1 MHSGMR
7 LRTFVSRGQTSALS
21 KPLPSGVLNLQ
32 RRCAATTS
40 NKPPS
45 IAPTRPFPPPEGLS
59 SHRTGVVFD
68 AKVWASL
75 QPPPASALSALAAR
89 LRIPVA
95 SDPNTKSA
103 VTLPL
108 LAQAVTHPSF
118 VTLHQNYYP
127 HELPPAHNGLLA
139 ALGNSLMGLFATEWL
154 TATYPH
160 LPTKVLKAAISAY
173 VGPASSSSVA
183 REWGAVPLVRWQRI
197 VCLGLLWIG
206 LFSSDII
213 L

>member
-1 MHSGMR
+1 MR
-7 LRTFVSRGQTSALS
+7 LRTLVSRGQPSALPKRLTS
-21 KPLPSGVLNLQ
+21 STLLLQ
-32 RRCAATTS
+32 QRCVTTAS
-40 NKPPS
+40 TKPPS

-59 SHRTGVVFD
+59 SHRTGAIFD
-68 AKVWASL
+68 AKIWASL
-75 QPPPASALSALAAR
+75 QPSPASALSALAAR
-89 LRIPVA
+89 LRIPVV
-95 SDPNTKSA
+95 SDETAKSA

-118 VTLHQNYYP
+118 VTLHQGYYP

-139 ALGNSLMGLFATEWL
+139 ALGNSLMGLFATEWI

-160 LPTKVLKAAISAY
+160 LPTQVLKAAVSAY
-173 VGPASSSSVA
+173 VGPATSSSVA

-197 VCLGLLWIG
+197 VRFGSHNIG
-206 LFSSDII
+206 LSSPDSA